1 MIRSRIGVRD
11 NFGDRLRSSRQR
23 LRQRGQKLTQADL
36 AKAVGVER
44 NTVSRWENGSML
56 PKDPAVIA
64 SLAEVLDVTADWLI
78 AGERAVGAGS
88 GAVGGGATKLLEGSS
103 GQYADRATGELPARL
118 RGMLVAYL
126 DRLREGGC
134 PAAQVSGA
142 ESLLLA
148 GARNRVSSTAFE
160 DRSEDQVCADID
172 AAWDLVVRIL
182 RRDGIRL

>member
-1 MIRSRIGVRD
+1 MRGTI
-11 NFGDRLRSSRQR
+11 FGDRVRSSRQR
-23 LRQRGQKLTQADL
+23 LRRDGQKLTQGDL

-103 GQYADRATGELPARL
+103 ASTPIGRQ
-118 RGMLVAYL
+118 
-126 DRLREGGC
+126 
-134 PAAQVSGA
+134 
-142 ESLLLA
+142 ES
-148 GARNRVSSTAFE
+148 F
-160 DRSEDQVCADID
+160 Q
-172 AAWDLVVRIL
+172 
-182 RRDGIRL
+182 RDCEEC